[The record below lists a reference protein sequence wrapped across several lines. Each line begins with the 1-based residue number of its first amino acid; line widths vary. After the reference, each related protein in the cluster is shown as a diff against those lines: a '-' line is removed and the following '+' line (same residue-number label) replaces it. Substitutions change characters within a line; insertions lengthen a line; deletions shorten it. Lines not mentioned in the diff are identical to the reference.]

1 MDDYGHYSETKAYG
15 GIYVVFISDITE
27 KKEMREEGTSSRDAV
42 IAALTNNYNTVW
54 LINDVV
60 TEECSLFHTDMD
72 DAHAEAIH
80 NALSHAK
87 YTDTKKEYVATRVAK
102 EDQERMQI
110 EIGLPYILEQ
120 FKTKNRFSVTFLRDL
135 ETGARRQDRRHHGI
149 YRCGR

>member
-60 TEECSLFHTDMD
+60 TEECPCSIRIWMTCMRKRS
-72 DAHAEAIH
+72 I
-80 NALSHAK
+80 
-87 YTDTKKEYVATRVAK
+87 
-102 EDQERMQI
+102 M
-110 EIGLPYILEQ
+110 P
-120 FKTKNRFSVTFLRDL
+120 
-135 ETGARRQDRRHHGI
+135 
-149 YRCGR
+149 